1 MPAASVRCAAECRGL
16 RAHGGRDRHRSCR
29 TRHRY
34 AGNPAGSILPG
45 YEALP
50 DLAAALRAQGF
61 QPPEIG
67 KILGGNYA
75 RVFAAVVG

>member
-1 MPAASVRCAAECRGL
+1 MAQYAQGFARMVEAIGIDHVGLGTDMLGIPGGSV
-16 RAHGGRDRHRSCR
+16 
-29 TRHRY
+29 
-34 AGNPAGSILPG
+34 LPG

-61 QPPEIG
+61 QPAEIG

>member
-1 MPAASVRCAAECRGL
+1 MVDAIGIDHVGL
-16 RAHGGRDRHRSCR
+16 GTDMLGI
-29 TRHRY
+29 
-34 AGNPAGSILPG
+34 PAGSILPG